1 MTLVV
6 STLYILI
13 LVLMTALPT
22 HFRLTTPHGV
32 GAVPAAVEIGR
43 DAPGGSAGDDRP
55 EENFLDNWDWVE
67 VSWWGGVAGSVVL
80 GAAATLIPLW
90 IGFRAFRRLSLHLS
104 TTMPRG
110 RSLLLLAGMRPCETE
125 T

>member
-1 MTLVV
+1 
-6 STLYILI
+6 
-13 LVLMTALPT
+13 MTALPT

-67 VSWWGGVAGSVVL
+67 VSWWGGVAGSVVFGHGGDPHSAVDRL
-80 GAAATLIPLW
+80 P
-90 IGFRAFRRLSLHLS
+90 GFQR
-104 TTMPRG
+104 
-110 RSLLLLAGMRPCETE
+110 TE
-125 T
+125 F